1 MNDSANPNASPK
13 LPTRLSVLELM
24 VPLSFDY
31 FAWLHSTGIEHQ
43 PGPENKMPW
52 GINALKL
59 PQAMRDPRN
68 DSGLNIEEIPV
79 QGQRKF
85 RSRSPAPAMIPQADI
100 HEISEGTVNVCQVHA
115 LEQVDANMPTQSSS
129 CSSHGMISHRG
140 LASTIRRP
148 RIFRSRSPAPAMI
161 PRAIDA
167 CSSHD
172 FHVHLSDANACDDAR
187 EVDDMP
193 PLVDELT
200 DQVLPLGSFDN
211 AHSSTLARADA
222 VSTDAENLRR
232 GHAMGVWDAQASG
245 TDQAYHPSFDTFAR

>member
-1 MNDSANPNASPK
+1 M
-13 LPTRLSVLELM
+13 LELM

-68 DSGLNIEEIPV
+68 DPGLNIEEIPA

-85 RSRSPAPAMIPQADI
+85 RSRSPAPAMIPQAVF
-100 HEISEGTVNVCQVHA
+100 HETAEGTVNVCQAHA
-115 LEQVDANMPTQSSS
+115 LELIDAKLPTLTGS
-129 CSSHGMISHRG
+129 CSSHGISSHRG
-140 LASTIRRP
+140 LADAIRRP

-161 PRAIDA
+161 PRASDA

-172 FHVHLSDANACDDAR
+172 SHVHLSDANTCDDAR

-193 PLVDELT
+193 PLFDELT
-200 DQVLPLGSFDN
+200 DQVLLLG
-211 AHSSTLARADA
+211 
-222 VSTDAENLRR
+222 
-232 GHAMGVWDAQASG
+232 
-245 TDQAYHPSFDTFAR
+245 